1 MLNISE
7 FFEKMKLIQEKFM
20 HYVENEN
27 NIEELNDSD
36 DQNEFTIAI
45 RSRTKYQFLR
55 LIHFKRKIISKFL
68 LSNIN

>member
-1 MLNISE
+1 MIS
-7 FFEKMKLIQEKFM
+7 
-20 HYVENEN
+20 EN